1 MLRIHEFS
9 NVLLKDTLTV
19 AIFLKI
25 LSMLY
30 VLKSGIT
37 NRKKSLIY
45 CMKQNIMRTNIISYS
60 CRKA

>member
-45 CMKQNIMRTNIISYS
+45 GMKQNIMRTNII
-60 CRKA
+60 